1 MIIDLPQNV
10 VTIATQN
17 AQNKGMATN
26 DYIAKLI
33 EQDSSKTAH
42 QIKGEMTAFYYN
54 IDEMDKALQAP
65 RVTAPH
71 FDTPEELMV
80 WMENLTDADF
90 TEYP

>member
-54 IDEMDKALQAP
+54 IEEMDKALQAP
-65 RVTAPH
+65 RVEVPKSALKDL
-71 FDTPEELMV
+71 DTFEKWL
-80 WMENLTDADF
+80 DGAF
-90 TEYP
+90 